1 MGPILWVLH
10 FFLDVLQACVLQDLP
25 AVARYVVLSV
35 AAVAVMALAFYA
47 LAPPTILQYC
57 EQAQDEARSLLAH
70 ASVSPGFR
78 SGHSPGASD
87 ADDVQYNP
95 LSTITSRR
103 VSYRPASRSMLI
115 FSQIQYVE
123 RRAKHHTTRS
133 LGPVRQSNLTRSTLP
148 PVVLQDAQA
157 SLQLLRP
164 CAGHQGIYVPD
175 RVSVTFAKFYH

>member
-35 AAVAVMALAFYA
+35 AAVAVLALAFYA

-70 ASVSPGFR
+70 ASASLG
-78 SGHSPGASD
+78 SSSDHSPGASGTEVAQD
-87 ADDVQYNP
+87 SP

-103 VSYRPASRSMLI
+103 VLNTLSD
-115 FSQIQYVE
+115 E
-123 RRAKHHTTRS
+123 
-133 LGPVRQSNLTRSTLP
+133 RSTIQHAVWDLSDSP
-148 PVVLQDAQA
+148 ISRVLL
-157 SLQLLRP
+157 SRPWFFKTLKLLYSYY
-164 CAGHQGIYVPD
+164 AL
-175 RVSVTFAKFYH
+175 

>member
-10 FFLDVLQACVLQDLP
+10 FFLDVLQACALQDLP

-35 AAVAVMALAFYA
+35 AVVMVLALAFYA

-70 ASVSPGFR
+70 ASASPGFR

-95 LSTITSRR
+95 LSTITGRR
-103 VSYRPASRSMLI
+103 VLNTLSD
-115 FSQIQYVE
+115 E
-123 RRAKHHTTRS
+123 
-133 LGPVRQSNLTRSTLP
+133 RSTIQHAVWDLSDSP
-148 PVVLQDAQA
+148 ISRVLLSRPWFFKTLKLLYSYYALVQDIKVLMCQTVYL
-157 SLQLLRP
+157 SLS
-164 CAGHQGIYVPD
+164 I
-175 RVSVTFAKFYH
+175 TFS